1 MGRRSSAFRMV
12 NFSQEPISPTSA
24 GKNDSDSSTEE
35 ENERVEKQNLKPGER
50 PKVVKAKKSVVKNRG
65 EFQLTPAFQGRR
77 NAVKRRDSGAGSVFV
92 DPQLIRRSLWATH
105 IKRVSQDIQIFCRA
119 ENNAEY
125 GDAIRNAQVE
135 ILSLQADGV
144 LKRVAP
150 LERLRTLASS
160 QPVV

>member
-65 EFQLTPAFQGRR
+65 LFEKDVG
-77 NAVKRRDSGAGSVFV
+77 
-92 DPQLIRRSLWATH
+92 
-105 IKRVSQDIQIFCRA
+105 
-119 ENNAEY
+119 
-125 GDAIRNAQVE
+125 
-135 ILSLQADGV
+135 
-144 LKRVAP
+144 
-150 LERLRTLASS
+150 
-160 QPVV
+160 